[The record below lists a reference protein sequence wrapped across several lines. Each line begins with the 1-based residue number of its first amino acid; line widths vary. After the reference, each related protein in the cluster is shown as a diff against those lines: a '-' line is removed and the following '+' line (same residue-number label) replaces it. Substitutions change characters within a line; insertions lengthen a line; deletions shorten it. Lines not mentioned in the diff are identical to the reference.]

1 VSVTVPNL
9 SSGLS
14 PHRSKPA
21 LSQAIADRI
30 EGARL
35 ECIPGAGHFVMIE
48 DAPAFNKAL
57 SDFVRGLP

>member
-1 VSVTVPNL
+1 L